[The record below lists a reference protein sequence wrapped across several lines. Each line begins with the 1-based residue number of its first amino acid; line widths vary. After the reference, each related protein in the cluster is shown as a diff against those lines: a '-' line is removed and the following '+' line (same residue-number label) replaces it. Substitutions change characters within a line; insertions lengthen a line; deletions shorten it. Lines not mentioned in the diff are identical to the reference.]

1 MVSECLLRIGAKTKK
16 RGDMTSE
23 DVAPP
28 RREHIFV
35 IANATQ
41 RNPIPNNKQQLKN
54 GPTQTNN
61 RTKHQHDGAE
71 DTDAI
76 SHCCCTVMAHWNMQC
91 LSNSVRV
98 YS

>member
-1 MVSECLLRIGAKTKK
+1 VVSECLLRIGAKTKK

-28 RREHIFV
+28 PPGTYFCHCKR
-35 IANATQ
+35 NATKSD
-41 RNPIPNNKQQLKN
+41 PKQQTTTKN